1 MDDKLTKWRLILG
14 KNTQNTEGG
23 QEDEMGNEIPDFDL
37 SEQQQ
42 GMDETLEALYGGEAD
57 RKGGLGKS
65 TPVVNRWLGDIRKY
79 FPSPMVQV
87 MQRDALERLDLNQ
100 MLLQP
105 ELLESLQPDIHLVT
119 TLLTLN
125 KAMPDQTR
133 ETARLVV
140 RKVVE
145 DLEKKL
151 NQPLREAIRGAL
163 SRAVRNRRPKMNEL
177 DWDKTIRANLKH
189 YQSDLKTII
198 PENLIGRGRRGQSLR
213 HVILLVDES
222 GSMATSVV
230 YASVFGAVM
239 ASLRSLKTQM
249 IVFDTEVV
257 DLTKHLQDP
266 VDLLF
271 CTQLGGG
278 TDIAKALI
286 YTEGA
291 ITNPSETIVLL
302 ISDLF
307 EGGNTSEMFLRATAI
322 KESGATL
329 IVLLALNDEGRPVYD
344 KHNAAQFAA
353 MDIPVFACS
362 PDKFPEVMAAAINR
376 KDLTEIRGTNRP

>member
-14 KNTQNTEGG
+14 KDVHTEGAPQTAEEG
-23 QEDEMGNEIPDFDL
+23 IEGETDTLTELQK
-37 SEQQQ
+37 
-42 GMDETLEALYGGEAD
+42 GMDDTLDALYGGEAD

-87 MQRDALERLDLNQ
+87 MQRDALERLNLNQ

-119 TLLTLN
+119 TLLSLN

-140 RKVVE
+140 QKVVE
-145 DLEKKL
+145 ELEKKL
-151 NQPLREAIRGAL
+151 KQPLREAIRGAL
-163 SRAVRNRRPKMNEL
+163 SRAVRNRRPRMNEM

-189 YQSDLKTII
+189 YQPNYKTVI
-198 PENLIGRGRRGQSLR
+198 PEILIGRGRRGQALR

-239 ASLRSLKTQM
+239 ASLRSIKTQM

-257 DLTKHLQDP
+257 DLTEHLTDP

-278 TDIAKALI
+278 TDITKALT
-286 YTEGA
+286 YTEGG
-291 ITNPSETIVLL
+291 ILNPLETILIL

-307 EGGNTSEMFLRATAI
+307 EGGNTAEMFRHVTAI
-322 KESGATL
+322 KESGVTL
-329 IVLLALNDEGRPVYD
+329 IVLLALNDEGKPVYD
-344 KHNAAQFAA
+344 KHNAAQLAA
-353 MDIPVFACS
+353 MDIPVFACT
-362 PDKFPEVMAAAINR
+362 PDKFPEVMAAAIN
-376 KDLTEIRGTNRP
+376 KQAISTAD

>member
-1 MDDKLTKWRLILG
+1 LEDKLTKWRLILG
-14 KNTQNTEGG
+14 KDADTEGSPQDAEEG
-23 QEDEMGNEIPDFDL
+23 IEGNAIVFTEL
-37 SEQQQ
+37 QK
-42 GMDETLEALYGGEAD
+42 GMDDTLEALYGGEAD

-79 FPSPMVQV
+79 FPTPMVQV
-87 MQRDALERLDLNQ
+87 MQRDALERLNLNQ

-119 TLLTLN
+119 TLLSLN

-140 RKVVE
+140 QKVVE
-145 DLEKKL
+145 ELEKKL

-163 SRAVRNRRPKMNEL
+163 SRAVRNRRPRMNEM

-189 YQSDLKTII
+189 YQPDLKTII
-198 PENLIGRGRRGQSLR
+198 PETLIGRGRRGQALR

-239 ASLRSLKTQM
+239 ASLRSIRTQM

-257 DLTKHLQDP
+257 DLTAHLSDP

-278 TDIAKALI
+278 TDIAKALAF
-286 YTEGA
+286 TEGVVA
-291 ITNPSETIVLL
+291 SPSETILIL

-307 EGGNTSEMFLRATAI
+307 EGGNPTEMFRLVTEL
-322 KESGATL
+322 KESGVQL
-329 IVLLALNDEGRPVYD
+329 IVLLALNDEGKPVYD
-344 KHNAAQFAA
+344 KQNAAQLAA
-353 MDIPVFACS
+353 MHIPVFACT
-362 PDKFPEVMAAAINR
+362 PDRFPEVMAAAIN
-376 KDLTEIRGTNRP
+376 KQDIPALVNRE